1 MCDKAIAMTNYRL
14 KDPTPLGKEFVVE
27 KFKEKLNLNITYR
40 VFKEKLD
47 ELKKKYKKYVLLK
60 DNTGISVDPLT
71 D

>member
-1 MCDKAIAMTNYRL
+1 MTNYRL
-14 KDPTPLGKEFVVE
+14 RDRTPLGKEFVVE
-27 KFKEKLNLNITYR
+27 KFNEKLNLNINYR

>member
-1 MCDKAIAMTNYRL
+1 MTNYRL
-14 KDPTPLGKEFVVE
+14 KDRTPLGKEFVVE
-27 KFKEKLNLNITYR
+27 KFNEKLNLNINYR

>member
-1 MCDKAIAMTNYRL
+1 MTNYRL
-14 KDPTPLGKEFVVE
+14 KDRTPLGKVFVVE
-27 KFKEKLNLNITYR
+27 KFNEKLNLNINYR